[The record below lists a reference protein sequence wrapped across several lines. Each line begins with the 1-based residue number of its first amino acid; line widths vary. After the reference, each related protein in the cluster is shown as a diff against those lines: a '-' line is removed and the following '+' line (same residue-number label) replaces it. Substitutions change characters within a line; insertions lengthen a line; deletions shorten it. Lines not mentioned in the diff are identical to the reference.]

1 MIVGSVGLLFIL
13 QYLVRTFGLA
23 DIESIVMI
31 TLFILLF
38 YTMLFVLP
46 EQLVILYCKYRFDSF
61 NYDKN
66 GNLKPMGTD
75 RMGAAK

>member
-23 DIESIVMI
+23 DIESIVMV